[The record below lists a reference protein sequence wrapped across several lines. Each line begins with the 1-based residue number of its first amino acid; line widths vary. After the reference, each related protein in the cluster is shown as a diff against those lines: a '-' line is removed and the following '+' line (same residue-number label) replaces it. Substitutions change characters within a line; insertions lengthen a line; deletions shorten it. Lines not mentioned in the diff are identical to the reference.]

1 MIYTFIFET
10 CAAACI
16 NGFFLWPKQPW
27 ELGEWVEGFTTKV
40 EQQMTI
46 QPYANYEQ
54 NLIVEVRKTKTVN
67 GCAAVRIEVRAV
79 NPDLP
84 TAVKTSAILEIEKV
98 CLND

>member
-54 NLIVEVRKTKTVN
+54 NL
-67 GCAAVRIEVRAV
+67 
-79 NPDLP
+79 
-84 TAVKTSAILEIEKV
+84 
-98 CLND
+98 